1 MASGLAEA
9 IRIFEEEKGI
19 SHELALKTIE
29 DTMLAAYKKKFGT
42 VEGVE
47 VKFSDDENE
56 VYLQVKKRIVDDVID
71 DAVEIDIDDAK
82 EKFGMTDC
90 EIGDELLIDIDP
102 HTFKRMEVQSAQQRI
117 NQRGRA
123 IKDDKIYSEFIDKV
137 GEMIVGYCQREHNGN
152 IFVDLGKTEGILPK
166 RYQSPREVY
175 HANDRIKAYVY
186 EVKKDENGLSIV
198 LSRTHTEFVKKL
210 FELEVPEIADKTI
223 EIFKIVR
230 EPGYRVKMS
239 VYTHRDDI
247 DPVGACVGLRGAR
260 IQAVVREM
268 EGEKIDVLKY
278 DTDPTVYIK
287 NALSPAEVQQV
298 YILDEAKRQALAVVS
313 DSQLSL
319 AIGKQGL
326 NVRLANRLVDWNID
340 VKTESQFQEMDIFE
354 TKKAVSNLFGE
365 SEEQEEITKLSELP
379 DIPER
384 IVTLLADNGI
394 VDIET
399 FISMS
404 ESKLLEIPG
413 FTKDDFELVKSII
426 EENVEITDEDI
437 EPLEDEE
444 GEAAEE
450 PEEEKEYYECPE
462 CGALVTEDM
471 DHCPNCHVELSFEE
485 EDEDTAEEEG
495 EEETDDS
502 EEEDK

>member
-1 MASGLAEA
+1 MASEFAEA
-9 IRIFEEEKGI
+9 IKFFEEEKGI
-19 SHELALKTIE
+19 SHELALKTVEEIV
-29 DTMLAAYKKKFGT
+29 LAAYKKKFGT
-42 VEGVE
+42 TDGVE
-47 VKFSDDENE
+47 VKFSDNE
-56 VYLQVKKRIVDDVID
+56 DDVYLQVKKKIVDDVID
-71 DAVEIDIDDAK
+71 DATEIDIDEAK
-82 EKFGMTDC
+82 QNYGMEEC
-90 EIGDELLIDIDP
+90 EIGDELLIDINP
-102 HTFKRMEVQSAQQRI
+102 KTFKRMDVQSARQRI
-117 NQRGRA
+117 NQKSRA

-137 GEMIVGYCQREHNGN
+137 GEMIIGYYQREHNGN
-152 IFVDLGKTEGILPK
+152 IFVDLGKAEGILPK

-175 HANDRIKAYVY
+175 HSGDRIKAYVY
-186 EVKKDENGLSIV
+186 DVDKNENGLSIV

-223 EIFKIVR
+223 EIIKIVR

-247 DPVGACVGLRGAR
+247 DPVGACVGLKGAR

-298 YILDEAKRQALAVVS
+298 YILDEAKRLALAVVS

-354 TKKAVSNLFGE
+354 TKKAVSDLFGD
-365 SEEQEEITKLSELP
+365 SGEQEEEITQIAELP
-379 DIPER
+379 GIPER
-384 IVTLLADNGI
+384 IVKLLSENGI
-394 VDIET
+394 VDIES
-399 FISMS
+399 FINMS
-404 ESKLLEIPG
+404 EDKLIEIPG

-426 EENVEITDEDI
+426 EENVEIVEDDL
-437 EPLEDEE
+437 EPIEDE
-444 GEAAEE
+444 GEKE
-450 PEEEKEYYECPE
+450 PEEVEEEEKDYYECPE
-462 CGALVTEDM
+462 CGAPVTEDM

-485 EDEDTAEEEG
+485 EDE
-495 EEETDDS
+495 EEETDNN
-502 EEEDK
+502 EDK

>member
-1 MASGLAEA
+1 MASELAEA
-9 IRIFEEEKGI
+9 IKYFEEEKGI

-29 DTMLAAYKKKFGT
+29 EIVLAAYKKKYGVT
-42 VEGVE
+42 DGVE
-47 VKFSDDENE
+47 VKFSDSEDE
-56 VYLQVKKRIVDDVID
+56 VYLQVKKKIVDDVID
-71 DAVEIDIDDAK
+71 DATEIDIDEAR
-82 EKFGMTDC
+82 EKFGMEDC

-102 HTFKRMEVQSAQQRI
+102 KTFKRMDVQSARQRI
-117 NQRGRA
+117 NQRSKA
-123 IKDDKIYSEFIDKV
+123 IRDDKIYSEFIDKK
-137 GEMIVGYCQREHNGN
+137 GEMIIGYYQREHNGN
-152 IFVDLGKTEGILPK
+152 IFVDLGKAEGILPK

-175 HANDRIKAYVY
+175 HSGDRIKAYVCDV
-186 EVKKDENGLSIV
+186 EKGDNGLSIV

-247 DPVGACVGLRGAR
+247 DPVGACVGLKGAR

-298 YILDEAKRQALAVVS
+298 YILDEAKRLALAVVS

-354 TKKAVSNLFGE
+354 TKKAVSDLFGDGA
-365 SEEQEEITKLSELP
+365 EQEEEITQIAELP
-379 DIPER
+379 NIPER
-384 IVTLLADNGI
+384 IVKLLADHEI

-399 FISMS
+399 FINMS
-404 ESKLLEIPG
+404 ENKLLEIPG
-413 FTKDDFELVKSII
+413 FTKEDFELVKSII
-426 EENVEITDEDI
+426 EENVEIVEDDL
-437 EPLEDEE
+437 EPLD
-444 GEAAEE
+444 EE
-450 PEEEKEYYECPE
+450 PENEPEEELDEEKEYYECPE
-462 CGALVTEDM
+462 CGAAVTEDM
-471 DHCPNCHVELSFEE
+471 DHCPNCGVELSFEE
-485 EDEDTAEEEG
+485 EDE
-495 EEETDDS
+495 EEETDES
-502 EEEDK
+502 EDK

>member
-1 MASGLAEA
+1 MASELAEA
-9 IRIFEEEKGI
+9 IKNFEEEKGI

-29 DTMLAAYKKKFGT
+29 EIVLAAYKKKFGT
-42 VEGVE
+42 TDGVE
-47 VKFSDDENE
+47 VKFSDNE
-56 VYLQVKKRIVDDVID
+56 DDVYLQVKKKIVDDVID
-71 DAVEIDIDDAK
+71 DTTEIDIDEAK
-82 EKFGMTDC
+82 EKFGMVDC
-90 EIGDELLIDIDP
+90 EIGDELLIDVDP
-102 HTFKRMEVQSAQQRI
+102 KTFKRMDVQSARQRI
-117 NQRGRA
+117 NQRSKA
-123 IKDDKIYSEFIDKV
+123 IRDDKIYSEFIDKV
-137 GEMIVGYCQREHNGN
+137 GEMIIGYYQREHNGN
-152 IFVDLGKTEGILPK
+152 IFVDLGKAEGILPK

-175 HANDRIKAYVY
+175 HSGDRIKAYVY
-186 EVKKDENGLSIV
+186 EVEKNENGLSIV

-247 DPVGACVGLRGAR
+247 DPVGACVGLKGAR

-287 NALSPAEVQQV
+287 NALSPAEGQQV

-365 SEEQEEITKLSELP
+365 GTEQEEEITQIAELP
-379 DIPER
+379 NIPER
-384 IVTLLADNGI
+384 IVKLLADHEI

-399 FISMS
+399 FINMS
-404 ESKLLEIPG
+404 EDKLLEIPG

-426 EENVEITDEDI
+426 EENVEIVEDDLEPI
-437 EPLEDEE
+437 EEE
-444 GEAAEE
+444 NE
-450 PEEEKEYYECPE
+450 PEELDEEKEYYECPE
-462 CGALVTEDM
+462 CGKPITEDM
-471 DHCPNCHVELSFEE
+471 DHCPNCGVELSFEE
-485 EDEDTAEEEG
+485 EDEEE
-495 EEETDDS
+495 EEETDES
-502 EEEDK
+502 EDK

>member
-9 IRIFEEEKGI
+9 IRIYEEEKGI

-42 VEGVE
+42 TDGVE

-56 VYLQVKKRIVDDVID
+56 VYLQVKKKIVDDVID
-71 DAVEIDIDDAK
+71 DAVEIDIEDAK
-82 EKFGMTDC
+82 KYYGMEDC

-102 HTFKRMEVQSAQQRI
+102 QTFRRMDVQSAQQRI
-117 NQRGRA
+117 NQRSRA

-354 TKKAVSNLFGE
+354 TKKAVSDLFGE
-365 SEEQEEITKLSELP
+365 NGGETEEITKLSELP

-384 IVTLLADNGI
+384 IVSLLAEHGI

-413 FTKDDFELVKSII
+413 FTKEDFELVKSII
-426 EENVEITDEDI
+426 EENVEIMDDDI
-437 EPLEDEE
+437 EPMEE
-444 GEAAEE
+444 EEAEAET
-450 PEEEKEYYECPE
+450 PEEADEEKEYYECPE
-462 CGALVTEDM
+462 CGKPITEDM
-471 DHCPNCHVELSFEE
+471 DHCPNCGVELSFEE
-485 EDEDTAEEEG
+485 EDEDEA

-502 EEEDK
+502 EDK

>member
-42 VEGVE
+42 VDGVE

-56 VYLQVKKRIVDDVID
+56 VYLQVKKKIVDDVID

-82 EKFGMTDC
+82 KYYGMEDC

-102 HTFKRMEVQSAQQRI
+102 HTFRRMDVQSAHQRI
-117 NQRGRA
+117 NQRSKA

-166 RYQSPREVY
+166 WYQSPREVY

-354 TKKAVSNLFGE
+354 TKKAVSDLFGE
-365 SEEQEEITKLSELP
+365 SGAETEEITKLSELP

-384 IVTLLADNGI
+384 IVNLLAEHEI

-413 FTKDDFELVKSII
+413 FTKADFELVKSII
-426 EENVEITDEDI
+426 EENVEIMDDDI
-437 EPLEDEE
+437 EPMEE
-444 GEAAEE
+444 EEPDSAEE
-450 PEEEKEYYECPE
+450 LDEEKEYYECPE
-462 CGALVTEDM
+462 CGKPITEDM
-471 DHCPNCHVELSFEE
+471 DHCPNCGVELSFEE
-485 EDEDTAEEEG
+485 EEDEEEAG
-495 EEETDDS
+495 EETDDS
-502 EEEDK
+502 EDK

>member
-1 MASGLAEA
+1 
-9 IRIFEEEKGI
+9 
-19 SHELALKTIE
+19 
-29 DTMLAAYKKKFGT
+29 
-42 VEGVE
+42 
-47 VKFSDDENE
+47 
-56 VYLQVKKRIVDDVID
+56 
-71 DAVEIDIDDAK
+71 
-82 EKFGMTDC
+82 
-90 EIGDELLIDIDP
+90 
-102 HTFKRMEVQSAQQRI
+102 
-117 NQRGRA
+117 
-123 IKDDKIYSEFIDKV
+123 
-137 GEMIVGYCQREHNGN
+137 
-152 IFVDLGKTEGILPK
+152 
-166 RYQSPREVY
+166 
-175 HANDRIKAYVY
+175 
-186 EVKKDENGLSIV
+186 
-198 LSRTHTEFVKKL
+198 
-210 FELEVPEIADKTI
+210 
-223 EIFKIVR
+223 
-230 EPGYRVKMS
+230 
-239 VYTHRDDI
+239 
-247 DPVGACVGLRGAR
+247 
-260 IQAVVREM
+260 
-268 EGEKIDVLKY
+268 
-278 DTDPTVYIK
+278 
-287 NALSPAEVQQV
+287 
-298 YILDEAKRQALAVVS
+298 
-313 DSQLSL
+313 
-319 AIGKQGL
+319 
-326 NVRLANRLVDWNID
+326 VRLANRLVDWNID

>member
-9 IRIFEEEKGI
+9 IKLYEEEKGI

-29 DTMLAAYKKKFGT
+29 DTMLAAYKKKFGST
-42 VEGVE
+42 EGVE

-56 VYLQVKKRIVDDVID
+56 VYLQVKKEIVDDVVD
-71 DAVEIDIDDAK
+71 DATQIDIDDAR
-82 EKFGMTDC
+82 ENYGMTDC

-102 HTFKRMEVQSAQQRI
+102 STFRRMDVQSAQQRI
-117 NQRGRA
+117 NQRSKA

-444 GEAAEE
+444 GEAAEA

-485 EDEDTAEEEG
+485 EDEDAAEEEG
-495 EEETDDS
+495 EEETDES

>member
-1 MASGLAEA
+1 M
-9 IRIFEEEKGI
+9 
-19 SHELALKTIE
+19 
-29 DTMLAAYKKKFGT
+29 
-42 VEGVE
+42 
-47 VKFSDDENE
+47 
-56 VYLQVKKRIVDDVID
+56 
-71 DAVEIDIDDAK
+71 
-82 EKFGMTDC
+82 
-90 EIGDELLIDIDP
+90 
-102 HTFKRMEVQSAQQRI
+102 
-117 NQRGRA
+117 
-123 IKDDKIYSEFIDKV
+123 
-137 GEMIVGYCQREHNGN
+137 
-152 IFVDLGKTEGILPK
+152 
-166 RYQSPREVY
+166 
-175 HANDRIKAYVY
+175 
-186 EVKKDENGLSIV
+186 KKDENGLSIV

-354 TKKAVSNLFGE
+354 TKKAVSDLFGE
-365 SEEQEEITKLSELP
+365 SDDQVEEITKLSELP

-384 IVTLLADNGI
+384 IVNLLAENGI
-394 VDIET
+394 VEIET

-413 FTKDDFELVKSII
+413 FTKEDFELVKSII

-437 EPLEDEE
+437 EPLEEEEAADEE
-444 GEAAEE
+444 ELD
-450 PEEEKEYYECPE
+450 EEKEYYECPE
-462 CGALVTEDM
+462 CGKPITEDM
-471 DHCPNCHVELSFEE
+471 DHCPNCGVELSFEE
-485 EDEDTAEEEG
+485 EDEEEPVDED
-495 EEETDDS
+495 EDDDS
-502 EEEDK
+502 EDK

>member
-9 IRIFEEEKGI
+9 IRIYEEEKGI

-42 VEGVE
+42 VDGVE

-71 DAVEIDIDDAK
+71 DAVEIDIDEAK
-82 EKFGMTDC
+82 EKFGMVDC

-102 HTFKRMEVQSAQQRI
+102 QTFRRMDVQSAHQRI
-117 NQRGRA
+117 NQRSKA

-210 FELEVPEIADKTI
+210 FELEVPEIADKT
-223 EIFKIVR
+223 FKIVR

-354 TKKAVSNLFGE
+354 TKKAVSDLFGE
-365 SEEQEEITKLSELP
+365 SGEQTEEITKLSELP

-384 IVTLLADNGI
+384 IVNLLAEHNI
-394 VDIET
+394 VEIET

-413 FTKDDFELVKSII
+413 FTKADFELVKSII
-426 EENVEITDEDI
+426 EENVEIMDDDI
-437 EPLEDEE
+437 EPIEE
-444 GEAAEE
+444 EADAAEE
-450 PEEEKEYYECPE
+450 LDEEKEYYECPE
-462 CGALVTEDM
+462 CGKPITEDM
-471 DHCPNCHVELSFEE
+471 DHCPNCGVELSFEE
-485 EDEDTAEEEG
+485 EEDEEEAG
-495 EEETDDS
+495 EESDDS
-502 EEEDK
+502 EDK

>member
-1 MASGLAEA
+1 M
-9 IRIFEEEKGI
+9 
-19 SHELALKTIE
+19 
-29 DTMLAAYKKKFGT
+29 
-42 VEGVE
+42 
-47 VKFSDDENE
+47 
-56 VYLQVKKRIVDDVID
+56 
-71 DAVEIDIDDAK
+71 
-82 EKFGMTDC
+82 
-90 EIGDELLIDIDP
+90 
-102 HTFKRMEVQSAQQRI
+102 
-117 NQRGRA
+117 
-123 IKDDKIYSEFIDKV
+123 
-137 GEMIVGYCQREHNGN
+137 
-152 IFVDLGKTEGILPK
+152 
-166 RYQSPREVY
+166 
-175 HANDRIKAYVY
+175 
-186 EVKKDENGLSIV
+186 KKDENGLSIV

-298 YILDEAKRQALAVVS
+298 YILDEAQRQALAVVS

-354 TKKAVSNLFGE
+354 TKKAVSDLFGE
-365 SEEQEEITKLSELP
+365 SGEQTEEITKLSELP

-384 IVTLLADNGI
+384 IVNLLAEHNI
-394 VDIET
+394 VEIET

-413 FTKDDFELVKSII
+413 FTKADFELVKSII
-426 EENVEITDEDI
+426 EENVEIMDDDI
-437 EPLEDEE
+437 EPIEE
-444 GEAAEE
+444 EADAAEE
-450 PEEEKEYYECPE
+450 LDEEKEYYECPE
-462 CGALVTEDM
+462 CGKPITEDM
-471 DHCPNCHVELSFEE
+471 DHCPNCGVELSFEE
-485 EDEDTAEEEG
+485 EDDEEEAG
-495 EEETDDS
+495 EESDDS
-502 EEEDK
+502 EDK

>member
-1 MASGLAEA
+1 MASELAEA
-9 IRIFEEEKGI
+9 IKNFEEEKGI

-29 DTMLAAYKKKFGT
+29 EIVLAAYKKKFGT
-42 VEGVE
+42 TDGVE
-47 VKFSDDENE
+47 VKFSDNE
-56 VYLQVKKRIVDDVID
+56 DDVYLQVKKKIVDDVID
-71 DAVEIDIDDAK
+71 DTTEIDIDEAK
-82 EKFGMTDC
+82 EKFGMVDC
-90 EIGDELLIDIDP
+90 EIGDELLIDVDP
-102 HTFKRMEVQSAQQRI
+102 KTFKRMDVQSARQRI
-117 NQRGRA
+117 NQRSKA
-123 IKDDKIYSEFIDKV
+123 IRDDKIYSEFIDKV
-137 GEMIVGYCQREHNGN
+137 GEMIIGYYQREHNGN
-152 IFVDLGKTEGILPK
+152 IFVDLGKAEGILPK

-175 HANDRIKAYVY
+175 HCGDRIKAYVY
-186 EVKKDENGLSIV
+186 EVEKNENGLSIV

-247 DPVGACVGLRGAR
+247 DPVGACVGLKGAR

-365 SEEQEEITKLSELP
+365 GTEQEEEITQIAELP
-379 DIPER
+379 NIPER
-384 IVTLLADNGI
+384 IVKLLAEHEI

-399 FISMS
+399 FINMS
-404 ESKLLEIPG
+404 EDKLLEIPG

-426 EENVEITDEDI
+426 EENVEIVEDDLEPI
-437 EPLEDEE
+437 EEE
-444 GEAAEE
+444 NE
-450 PEEEKEYYECPE
+450 PEELDEEKEYYECPE
-462 CGALVTEDM
+462 CGKPITEDM
-471 DHCPNCHVELSFEE
+471 DHCPNCGVELSFEE
-485 EDEDTAEEEG
+485 EDEEE
-495 EEETDDS
+495 EEETDES
-502 EEEDK
+502 EDK

>member
-1 MASGLAEA
+1 MASELAEA
-9 IRIFEEEKGI
+9 IKNFEEEKGI

-29 DTMLAAYKKKFGT
+29 EIVLAAYKKRYGT
-42 VEGVE
+42 NDGVE
-47 VKFSDDENE
+47 VKFSEAEDE

-71 DAVEIDIDDAK
+71 DATEIDIDEAK

-90 EIGDELLIDIDP
+90 EIGDELLIEIDP
-102 HTFKRMEVQSAQQRI
+102 HTFKRIDVQSARQRI
-117 NQRGRA
+117 NQRSKA

-137 GEMIVGYCQREHNGN
+137 GEMIIGYYQREHNGN
-152 IFVDLGKTEGILPK
+152 IFVDLGKAEGILPK

-175 HANDRIKAYVY
+175 HSGDRIKAYVY

-354 TKKAVSNLFGE
+354 TKKAVSDLFGE
-365 SEEQEEITKLSELP
+365 GPDQEEEITQIAELPGIPENIVKLLSEH
-379 DIPER
+379 
-384 IVTLLADNGI
+384 NI

-399 FISMS
+399 FINMS
-404 ESKLLEIPG
+404 EDKLLEIPG
-413 FTKDDFELVKSII
+413 FTKEDFELVKSII
-426 EENVEITDEDI
+426 EENVEIVEDDLEPMEEESGSEELDED
-437 EPLEDEE
+437 
-444 GEAAEE
+444 
-450 PEEEKEYYECPE
+450 KEYYECPE
-462 CGALVTEDM
+462 CGKPITEDM
-471 DHCPNCHVELSFEE
+471 ERCPNCGVELSFEE

>member
-1 MASGLAEA
+1 MASELAEA
-9 IRIFEEEKGI
+9 IKNFEEEKGI

-29 DTMLAAYKKKFGT
+29 EIVLAAYKKKFGT
-42 VEGVE
+42 TDGVE
-47 VKFSDDENE
+47 VKFSDNE
-56 VYLQVKKRIVDDVID
+56 DDVYLQVKKKIVDDVID
-71 DAVEIDIDDAK
+71 DTTEIDIDEAK
-82 EKFGMTDC
+82 EKFGMVDC
-90 EIGDELLIDIDP
+90 EIGDELLIDVDP
-102 HTFKRMEVQSAQQRI
+102 KTFKRMDVQSARQRI
-117 NQRGRA
+117 NQRSKA
-123 IKDDKIYSEFIDKV
+123 IRDDKIYSEFIDKV
-137 GEMIVGYCQREHNGN
+137 GEMIIGYYQREHNGN
-152 IFVDLGKTEGILPK
+152 IFVDLGKAEGILPK

-175 HANDRIKAYVY
+175 HSGDRIKAYVY
-186 EVKKDENGLSIV
+186 EVEKNENGLSIV

-247 DPVGACVGLRGAR
+247 DPVGACVGLKGAR

-365 SEEQEEITKLSELP
+365 GTEQEEEITQIAELP
-379 DIPER
+379 NIPER
-384 IVTLLADNGI
+384 IVKLLADHEI

-399 FISMS
+399 FINMS
-404 ESKLLEIPG
+404 EDKLLEIPG

-426 EENVEITDEDI
+426 EENVEIVEDDLEPI
-437 EPLEDEE
+437 EEE
-444 GEAAEE
+444 NE
-450 PEEEKEYYECPE
+450 PEELDEEKEYYECPE
-462 CGALVTEDM
+462 CGKPITEDM
-471 DHCPNCHVELSFEE
+471 DHCPNCGVELSFEE
-485 EDEDTAEEEG
+485 EDEEE
-495 EEETDDS
+495 EEETDES
-502 EEEDK
+502 EDK

>member
-1 MASGLAEA
+1 MASEFAEA
-9 IRIFEEEKGI
+9 IKFFEEEKGI
-19 SHELALKTIE
+19 SHELALKTVEEIV
-29 DTMLAAYKKKFGT
+29 LAAYKKKFGT
-42 VEGVE
+42 TDGVE
-47 VKFSDDENE
+47 VKFSDNE
-56 VYLQVKKRIVDDVID
+56 DDVYLQVKKKIVDDVID
-71 DAVEIDIDDAK
+71 DTTEIDIDEAK
-82 EKFGMTDC
+82 EKFGMADC
-90 EIGDELLIDIDP
+90 EIGDELLIDVDP
-102 HTFKRMEVQSAQQRI
+102 KTFKRMDVQSARQKI

-123 IKDDKIYSEFIDKV
+123 IRDDKIYSEFIDKV
-137 GEMIVGYCQREHNGN
+137 GEMIIGYYQREHNGN
-152 IFVDLGKTEGILPK
+152 IFVDLGKAEGILPK

-175 HANDRIKAYVY
+175 HSGDRIKAYVY
-186 EVKKDENGLSIV
+186 EVEKNENGLSIV

-247 DPVGACVGLRGAR
+247 DPVGACVGLKGAR

-298 YILDEAKRQALAVVS
+298 YILDEVKRQALAVVS

-365 SEEQEEITKLSELP
+365 GTEQEEEITQIAELP
-379 DIPER
+379 NIPEH
-384 IVTLLADNGI
+384 IVKLLAEHEI

-399 FISMS
+399 FINMS
-404 ESKLLEIPG
+404 EDKLLEIPG
-413 FTKDDFELVKSII
+413 FTKEDFELVKSII
-426 EENVEITDEDI
+426 EENVEIVEDDL
-437 EPLEDEE
+437 EPME
-444 GEAAEE
+444 EE
-450 PEEEKEYYECPE
+450 PEEQEELDEDKEYYECPE
-462 CGALVTEDM
+462 CGKPITEDM
-471 DHCPNCHVELSFEE
+471 DHCPNCGVELSFEE
-485 EDEDTAEEEG
+485 EDEE
-495 EEETDDS
+495 EEETDES
-502 EEEDK
+502 EDK

>member
-1 MASGLAEA
+1 MASEFAEA
-9 IRIFEEEKGI
+9 IKFFEEEKGI
-19 SHELALKTIE
+19 SHELALKTVEEIV
-29 DTMLAAYKKKFGT
+29 LAAYKKKFGT
-42 VEGVE
+42 TDGVE
-47 VKFSDDENE
+47 VKFSDNE
-56 VYLQVKKRIVDDVID
+56 DDVYLQVKKKIVDDVID
-71 DAVEIDIDDAK
+71 DATEIDIDEAK
-82 EKFGMTDC
+82 QNYGMEEC
-90 EIGDELLIDIDP
+90 EIGDELLIDINP
-102 HTFKRMEVQSAQQRI
+102 KTFKRMDVQSARQRI
-117 NQRGRA
+117 NQKSRA

-137 GEMIVGYCQREHNGN
+137 GEMIIGYYQREHNGN
-152 IFVDLGKTEGILPK
+152 IFVDLGKAEGILPK

-175 HANDRIKAYVY
+175 HSGDRIKAYVY
-186 EVKKDENGLSIV
+186 DVDKNENGLSIV

-247 DPVGACVGLRGAR
+247 DPVGACVGLKGAR

-298 YILDEAKRQALAVVS
+298 YILDEAKRLALAVVS

-354 TKKAVSNLFGE
+354 TKKAVSDLFGD
-365 SEEQEEITKLSELP
+365 SGEQEEEITQIAELP
-379 DIPER
+379 GIPER
-384 IVTLLADNGI
+384 IVKLLSENGI
-394 VDIET
+394 VDIES
-399 FISMS
+399 FINMS
-404 ESKLLEIPG
+404 EDKLIEIPG

-426 EENVEITDEDI
+426 EENVEIVEDDL
-437 EPLEDEE
+437 EPIEDE
-444 GEAAEE
+444 GEKE
-450 PEEEKEYYECPE
+450 PEEVEEEEKDYYECPE
-462 CGALVTEDM
+462 CGAPVTEDM

-485 EDEDTAEEEG
+485 EDE
-495 EEETDDS
+495 EEETDNN
-502 EEEDK
+502 EDK

>member
-1 MASGLAEA
+1 M
-9 IRIFEEEKGI
+9 
-19 SHELALKTIE
+19 
-29 DTMLAAYKKKFGT
+29 
-42 VEGVE
+42 
-47 VKFSDDENE
+47 
-56 VYLQVKKRIVDDVID
+56 
-71 DAVEIDIDDAK
+71 
-82 EKFGMTDC
+82 
-90 EIGDELLIDIDP
+90 
-102 HTFKRMEVQSAQQRI
+102 
-117 NQRGRA
+117 
-123 IKDDKIYSEFIDKV
+123 
-137 GEMIVGYCQREHNGN
+137 
-152 IFVDLGKTEGILPK
+152 
-166 RYQSPREVY
+166 
-175 HANDRIKAYVY
+175 
-186 EVKKDENGLSIV
+186 
-198 LSRTHTEFVKKL
+198 
-210 FELEVPEIADKTI
+210 
-223 EIFKIVR
+223 R

-354 TKKAVSNLFGE
+354 TKKAVSDLFGE
-365 SEEQEEITKLSELP
+365 SGEQTEEITKLSELP

-384 IVTLLADNGI
+384 IVNLLAEHNI
-394 VDIET
+394 VEIET

-413 FTKDDFELVKSII
+413 FTKADFELVKSII
-426 EENVEITDEDI
+426 EENVEIMDDDI
-437 EPLEDEE
+437 EPIEE
-444 GEAAEE
+444 EADAAEE
-450 PEEEKEYYECPE
+450 LDEIMI
-462 CGALVTEDM
+462 DR
-471 DHCPNCHVELSFEE
+471 LSKLYE
-485 EDEDTAEEEG
+485 ED
-495 EEETDDS
+495 
-502 EEEDK
+502 

>member
-1 MASGLAEA
+1 MASEFAEA
-9 IRIFEEEKGI
+9 IKFFEEEKGI
-19 SHELALKTIE
+19 SHELALKTVEEIV
-29 DTMLAAYKKKFGT
+29 LAAYKKKFGT
-42 VEGVE
+42 TDGVE
-47 VKFSDDENE
+47 VKFSDNE
-56 VYLQVKKRIVDDVID
+56 DDVYLQVKKKIVDDVID
-71 DAVEIDIDDAK
+71 DTTEIDIDEAK
-82 EKFGMTDC
+82 EKFGMADC
-90 EIGDELLIDIDP
+90 EIGDELLIDVDP
-102 HTFKRMEVQSAQQRI
+102 KTFKRMDVQSARQKI

-123 IKDDKIYSEFIDKV
+123 IRDDKIYSEFIDKV
-137 GEMIVGYCQREHNGN
+137 GEMIIGYYQREHNGN
-152 IFVDLGKTEGILPK
+152 IFVDLGKAEGILPK

-175 HANDRIKAYVY
+175 HSGDRIKAYVY
-186 EVKKDENGLSIV
+186 EVEKNENGLSIV

-247 DPVGACVGLRGAR
+247 DPVGACVGLKGAR

-287 NALSPAEVQQV
+287 NALSPADVQQV
-298 YILDEAKRQALAVVS
+298 YILDEVKRQALAVVS

-365 SEEQEEITKLSELP
+365 GTEQEEEITQIAELP
-379 DIPER
+379 NIPEH
-384 IVTLLADNGI
+384 IVKLLAEHEI

-399 FISMS
+399 FINMS
-404 ESKLLEIPG
+404 EDKLLEIPG
-413 FTKDDFELVKSII
+413 FTKEDFELVKSII
-426 EENVEITDEDI
+426 EENVEIVEDDL
-437 EPLEDEE
+437 EPME
-444 GEAAEE
+444 EE
-450 PEEEKEYYECPE
+450 PEEQEELDEDKEYYECPE
-462 CGALVTEDM
+462 CGKPITEDM
-471 DHCPNCHVELSFEE
+471 DHCPNCGVELSFEE
-485 EDEDTAEEEG
+485 EDEE
-495 EEETDDS
+495 EEETDES
-502 EEEDK
+502 EDK